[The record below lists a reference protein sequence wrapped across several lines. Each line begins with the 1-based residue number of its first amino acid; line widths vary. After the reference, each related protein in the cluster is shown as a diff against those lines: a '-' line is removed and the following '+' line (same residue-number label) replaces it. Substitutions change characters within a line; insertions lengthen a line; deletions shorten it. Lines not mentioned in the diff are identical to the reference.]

1 MSDVFLYNSVC
12 VCSTP
17 NKPDTFETPKSAT
30 TYILAVNT
38 IGKIN
43 KHHVYKLR
51 IYIKNMVIFIIMNIF
66 IVFEVVELLG
76 YIHVHV
82 SQFNFL
88 CCFYMYMYS

>member
-17 NKPDTFETPKSAT
+17 NKLDTFETPKSAT

-66 IVFEVVELLG
+66 IVVELLG
-76 YIHVHV
+76 YIHV
-82 SQFNFL
+82 SQFNFP